1 MSIHIRWQA
10 LLITVGVALLVIV
23 LVYQA
28 IGLTTIL
35 VPAEGGVYSEGLAGA
50 PQYLNPLLSAY
61 NDVDRDLTALI
72 FNGLVRLDARG
83 KPAPDLAS
91 RWEIAPD
98 GRTYTVTLRSDV
110 RWQDGV
116 AFTAED
122 VLFTIGLLQDPGYTG
137 PADLAALWRQVE
149 VESVAS
155 GGADALR
162 FTIPEPFAPF
172 LDYLTI
178 GILPQHVLRNV
189 SASEL
194 PGHPFNLKPVGT
206 GPFVVDEVVNAGG
219 YVSQIT
225 LSANP
230 TYSGRRPYLSKVE
243 FRFYPDHA
251 SVIAAYQA
259 GEIQGIGH
267 VLPGDLPRVRAEP
280 RLNLLSSLSS
290 EMALVFL
297 RLDDPN
303 VAFLQDRRIRQ
314 ALLYGLDRQ
323 ALIDRVLDGQGA
335 IANSPL
341 LPGSWAYAPSMGAYT
356 YDPQRAG
363 QLLDEAG
370 WRLSDVAAEGVGRA
384 EADPAQ
390 GRVRQRDGSNM
401 VFSLS
406 VADDP
411 LHQALAEEIV
421 RQWRA
426 LGIAASVQVIP
437 PGEVHAVLDERRF
450 QAILVGLDVPG
461 DPDPYAFWHESQI
474 EHGQNYAGLKSRA
487 ISEVLEHARRTTD
500 DAERA
505 ALYQTFQTLFAE
517 QLPALP
523 LYYPVYTYAVD
534 ENVGGVQIIPLN
546 APGDRFRNIADWYV
560 IRRRV
565 VISQSGRR
573 G

>member
-10 LLITVGVALLVIV
+10 LLITLGVALLVIV

-35 VPAEGGVYSEGLAGA
+35 VPAEGGIYIEGLAGS

-61 NDVDRDLTALI
+61 NDVDRDLVSLI
-72 FNGLVRLDARG
+72 FNGLVRLDVGG

-91 RWEIAPD
+91 RWEISPD
-98 GRTYTVTLRSDV
+98 GRVYTVTLRTDV

-116 AFTAED
+116 PFTADD
-122 VLFTIGLLQDPGYTG
+122 VLFTVDLLQDPGYTG
-137 PADLAALWRQVE
+137 PADIAQLWRQVK
-149 VESVAS
+149 VE
-155 GGADALR
+155 ALRSDVVR

-178 GILPQHVLRNV
+178 GLLPQHILKGV

-194 PGHPFNLKPVGT
+194 PGHPFNTRPIGT
-206 GPFVVDEVVNAGG
+206 GPFVVEEVVNAGG
-219 YVSQIT
+219 HISQIT

-230 TYSGRRPYLSKVE
+230 TYSGRRPYLSKIT

-251 SVIAAYQA
+251 SVVAAYQA
-259 GEIQGIGH
+259 GEIQGIGQ
-267 VLPGDLPRVRAEP
+267 VLPSDLARVRAEP
-280 RLNLLSSLSS
+280 HLNLFSALSS
-290 EMALVFL
+290 EITLIFL

-303 VAFLQDRRIRQ
+303 VAFFQDRRVRQ

-335 IANSPL
+335 VANSPI
-341 LPGSWAYAPSMGAYT
+341 LPGSWAYDPGVPAYP
-356 YDPQRAG
+356 YDPEQAAA
-363 QLLDEAG
+363 LLNEVG
-370 WRLSDVAAEGVGRA
+370 WRFPRNSGEVEGQDAGSIQT
-384 EADPAQ
+384 Q
-390 GRVRQRDGSNM
+390 GRMRQRDGNEM
-401 VFSLS
+401 VFTLS

-411 LHQALAEEIV
+411 LHRALAEEIV
-421 RQWRA
+421 HQWRN

-437 PGEVHAVLDERRF
+437 PGEFHTVLAERRF
-450 QAILVGLDVPG
+450 QAILVDLEVPG
-461 DPDPYAFWHESQI
+461 DPDPYVFWHESQI
-474 EHGQNYAGLKSRA
+474 EHGQNYAGLKSRTL
-487 ISEVLEHARRTTD
+487 SEIVEQARQATD
-500 DAERA
+500 QAQRA
-505 ALYQTFQTLFAE
+505 ALYQRFQTLFAE
-517 QLPALP
+517 QVPALL

-534 ENVGGVQIIPLN
+534 EKVGGVQIRPLN
-546 APGDRFRNIADWYV
+546 APSDRFRNIADWYV
-560 IRRRV
+560 VRRRV